1 VRMFAALLLATLA
14 CTGCAGSLLESR
26 NEAPEVYRLVGPALA
41 DGGQRLPLVLGIA
54 PLRAAASLDTA
65 RIAVVEP
72 DSRFDSF
79 AGMRWSDAAP
89 EMLGQL
95 IVRSVAADGRFA
107 TVVATPSRVPADL
120 LLDVE
125 LRRFE
130 AVYVTGIEVPRV
142 IVEMQVTLIDNRRAR
157 SLVSFVQ
164 SASATAA
171 ANGQVA
177 VLAAFEQATAEA
189 LVSITTRIRE
199 SADGAAR

>member
-1 VRMFAALLLATLA
+1 VRMLAALLLATLA

-26 NEAPEVYRLVGPALA
+26 NEVPEVYRLVGPALA

-72 DSRFDSF
+72 DSRFDYF

-130 AVYVTGIEVPRV
+130 AVYGTASEVPRV

>member
-1 VRMFAALLLATLA
+1 MRMLAASLLATLA

-41 DGGQRLPLVLGIA
+41 DGGQRLPLVLGVA
-54 PLRAAASLDTA
+54 PPRAAASLDTA

-72 DSRFDSF
+72 DSRFDYF
-79 AGMRWSDAAP
+79 AGVRWSDTAP
-89 EMLGQL
+89 EMLQQL
-95 IVRSVAADGRFA
+95 VVRAIAADGRFA

-130 AVYVTGIEVPRV
+130 ADYGNGIEAPRV

-157 SLVSFVQ
+157 SLASFVQ

-171 ANGQVA
+171 ANRQVA

-189 LVSITTRIRE
+189 LVSITARVRE
-199 SADGAAR
+199 SADGASR